1 MIVTLIT
8 LLGILHFAAG
18 ASRAV
23 CPTQPIKVVEGV
35 NVTLHCGLDPPV
47 DLSRYTV
54 EWTRVDNQQLVGV
67 YRHGRDDPGSVAA
80 PYRGRTAINHEALSR
95 GILALKISS
104 ANLSD
109 SGSYNCSVLELKVW
123 CEVHLI
129 VVPKDQQNRTKTDV
143 SSTTGP
149 AVEEVTEPDD
159 GVPKDQQN
167 RTKTDVSSTTGP
179 AVEEVTEPDDG
190 VPKDQQNRTKTDDS
204 NTTGPADR
212 GPETAAVLIIVLPVV
227 GVLLLLVLVAFLLWK
242 YGVIKICKKTFR
254 GKKKT
259 TMSNNLEMENMVT
272 GPTAGDEDPH
282 SAAEALTEV
291 VVHDENPPC
300 LCVMLCPTNP
310 GT

>member
-167 RTKTDVSSTTGP
+167 RTKTD
-179 AVEEVTEPDDG
+179 
-190 VPKDQQNRTKTDDS
+190 DS